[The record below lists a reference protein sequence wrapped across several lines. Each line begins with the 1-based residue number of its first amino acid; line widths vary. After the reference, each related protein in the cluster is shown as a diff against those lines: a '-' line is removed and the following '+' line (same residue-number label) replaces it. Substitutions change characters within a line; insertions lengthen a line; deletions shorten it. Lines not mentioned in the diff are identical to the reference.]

1 MTAAIVHTRRTWLW
15 VLGIALSLAVVIA
28 TLVAATFIHDS
39 DSSPAP
45 RVVDGASAHVTP
57 TNYACGHVQFARC

>member
-1 MTAAIVHTRRTWLW
+1 MTATIVHTRRTWLL
-15 VLGIALSLAVVIA
+15 VLGFVLSLAVVIA
-28 TLVAATFIHDS
+28 AMVAATFIHDS

-57 TNYACGHVQFARC
+57 TNYACGHVQFSRC